1 VRAGGA
7 LVLLM
12 LCACSPSTQPQPAY
26 RAPDCSLGFEADAKL
41 LTGQSG
47 LAPAVREPGEPYSF
61 HNAEDGS
68 VSYVITE
75 PSAPAHPAIL
85 MQRAAGGTSTTGGCA
100 YGDKAEFDKL
110 KAYIES
116 LKSGG

>member
-1 VRAGGA
+1 
-7 LVLLM
+7 
-12 LCACSPSTQPQPAY
+12 
-26 RAPDCSLGFEADAKL
+26 
-41 LTGQSG
+41 
-47 LAPAVREPGEPYSF
+47 
-61 HNAEDGS
+61 
-68 VSYVITE
+68 
-75 PSAPAHPAIL
+75 